1 MILYVTITTG
11 VERCQVN
18 QLEDGKSLSKDD
30 NAIICI
36 NQDSAVLCPA
46 PDANATPGIRIPGSS
61 FDIVIERH
69 SNDEQFATKLERA
82 EFIMQLY
89 NELPEGFGLL

>member
-18 QLEDGKSLSKDD
+18 QLENGKSLSKVD
-30 NAIICI
+30 NAIVCI
-36 NQDSAVLCPA
+36 NQDSALLCPL
-46 PDANATPGIRIPGSS
+46 PDASATPSIRIPGGS

-69 SNDEQFATKLERA
+69 SNNEQFATELERA

-89 NELPEGFGLL
+89 NELPEDFGLL